1 MNKLK
6 KISMFLIISS
16 ILLII
21 TGCGNKTNNP
31 KKSIDV
37 TTSLNFYGEVAKDVL
52 GNHGSVTSIINSPN
66 VDPHDFEPKSSDARN
81 VSKTNIMVSN
91 GLGYDSWAEN
101 LTSNNKNIKN
111 INVGKLM
118 GKSNG
123 DNPHIWYNI
132 DTMKKLAYELADQ
145 FGKLQPQ
152 NKKAFEQNAKNY
164 VNRLKPVENK
174 LNSIKKNKINKPVAV
189 SEPVFDYSLNKM
201 GYSIANKNFEEA
213 IEKGN
218 DPAPA
223 DIRQLQND
231 IKNNKIAFFVV
242 NKQVNSKIVT
252 NLANLAK
259 ENKLPIVYVTETKP
273 ENIDNYIKWMDSQYN
288 QVLKIQKNNG
298 LK

>member
-1 MNKLK
+1 MNKFK
-6 KISMFLIISS
+6 KISVFFIISS

-21 TGCGNKTNNP
+21 TGCSSKTNNP
-31 KKSIDV
+31 KKSINV

-66 VDPHDFEPKSSDARN
+66 VDPHDFEPKSSDAKDI
-81 VSKTNIMVSN
+81 SKTNIMVYN

-118 GKSNG
+118 NKSSS

-132 DTMKKLAYELADQ
+132 DTMKKLAYKLAKQ
-145 FGKLQPQ
+145 FGQLQPQ

-164 VNRLKPVENK
+164 VKKLQPVEHKIDN
-174 LNSIKKNKINKPVAV
+174 IKKSKINKPVAV
-189 SEPVFDYSLNKM
+189 SEPVFDYSLDKL
-201 GYSIANKNFEEA
+201 GYSVADKSFEEA

-231 IKNNKIAFFVV
+231 IKNHKLAFFVV

-252 NLANLAK
+252 NLTNLAK
-259 ENKLPIVYVTETKP
+259 NNHLRIVYVTETKP
-273 ENIDNYIKWMDSQYN
+273 ENMKNYIKWMDSQYDE
-288 QVLKIQKNNG
+288 VLKIQRNNR

>member
-1 MNKLK
+1 MKFK
-6 KISMFLIISS
+6 KISMFLLIGS
-16 ILLII
+16 ILLIVA
-21 TGCGNKTNNP
+21 GCSNNTTSNP
-31 KKSIDV
+31 KKKINV

-52 GNHGSVTSIINSPN
+52 GNHGSVTSIINSSN
-66 VDPHDFEPKSSDARN
+66 VDPHDFEPKSSDAKN
-81 VSKTNIMVSN
+81 VSKANVMVSN

-101 LTSNNKNIKN
+101 LTSNNKAIKN
-111 INVGKLM
+111 INVGKLI
-118 GKSNG
+118 GKNSG

-132 DTMKKLAYELADQ
+132 DTMKKLAYELANQ

-152 NKKAFEQNAKNY
+152 NKKVFEQNAKNY
-164 VNRLKPVENK
+164 VSKLKPVENK
-174 LNSIKKNKINKPVAV
+174 INNIKQNKINKPVAV
-189 SEPVFDYSLNKM
+189 SEPVFDYSLEKL

-231 IKNNKIAFFVV
+231 IKYHKLAFFVV

-259 ENKLPIVYVTETKP
+259 ENNVPMIYVTETKP
-273 ENIDNYIKWMDSQYN
+273 DNINSYIKWMESQYD
-288 QVLKIQKNNG
+288 QVLKAQKNNR

>member
-1 MNKLK
+1 MNNLK
-6 KISMFLIISS
+6 KISIFLIISS
-16 ILLII
+16 ILLLI
-21 TGCGNKTNNP
+21 TGCSNKTNNP
-31 KKSIDV
+31 KRNINV

-52 GNHGSVTSIINSPN
+52 GNHGSVTSIINNPN
-66 VDPHDFEPKSSDARN
+66 IDPHDFEPKSSDARN
-81 VSKTNIMVSN
+81 VSKTNVMVSN

-101 LTSNNKNIKN
+101 LTSNNKDITKV
-111 INVGKLM
+111 NVGKLM
-118 GKSNG
+118 GKNSG

-132 DTMKKLAYELADQ
+132 DTMKKLAYELANQ

-152 NKKAFEQNAKNY
+152 NKKAFEQNAKDY
-164 VNRLKPVENK
+164 VNKLKPVEDKIN
-174 LNSIKKNKINKPVAV
+174 NIKKSKIDKPVAV
-189 SEPVFDYSLNKM
+189 SEPVFDYSLDKL
-201 GYSIANKNFEEA
+201 GYSIADKSFEEA

-231 IKNNKIAFFVV
+231 IIHHKLAFFVV

-259 ENKLPIVYVTETKP
+259 KNKLPIVYVTETKP
-273 ENIDNYIKWMDSQYN
+273 VNMSNYIKWMDNQYD
-288 QVLKIQKNNG
+288 QVLKIQKNNR